1 MCKKHKVASDTI
13 ITIIDIIIPFF
24 TKSINLNSTSIF
36 FKIDIHIIPA
46 SAPIGVRYAP
56 TLEAI
61 IVLYIIS
68 LIYALLAFKITSLNN
83 TLIGILFIRFV
94 AKNDVRP

>member
-1 MCKKHKVASDTI
+1 MCKKHKDASDTI

-46 SAPIGVRYAP
+46 SAPIGVRSVSFTHLRAP
-56 TLEAI
+56 ETHH
-61 IVLYIIS
+61 
-68 LIYALLAFKITSLNN
+68 
-83 TLIGILFIRFV
+83 
-94 AKNDVRP
+94 